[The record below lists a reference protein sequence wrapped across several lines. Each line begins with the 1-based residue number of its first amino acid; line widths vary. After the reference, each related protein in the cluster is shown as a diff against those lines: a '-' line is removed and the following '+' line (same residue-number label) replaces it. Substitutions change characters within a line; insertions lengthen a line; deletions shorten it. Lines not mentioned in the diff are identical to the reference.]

1 MVPRTDLGG
10 LDSELS
16 WIGRHLVG
24 TSLHMGAAHPAVC
37 MPSEK
42 SPGGIAEEARPPEG
56 GS

>member
-16 WIGRHLVG
+16 WMGRHLVG